1 MIKLFAKL
9 PHDSTGTTLTR
20 FNDTRAHRYTEF
32 FLIGGN
38 AITKHLKANV
48 YNTYG
53 LNNMDNTGDSSPDAM
68 LARVDTD
75 QLKKRY
81 HMIGAFVNGPRLW
94 TLDWIDVPAGVQ
106 RDFNGLKAA
115 WVAEVDLTG
124 MNLKKKGGTAYQPT
138 TVERKTQF
146 GFSAGKPVFILDD
159 PDGQP
164 WVMKSAGLI
173 VNPNEKFEELQDLGS
188 RLKTQ
193 PGWRFRVQQLGQELI
208 LKPESGVASI
218 VQDELGNTYD
228 LAGPATATTNHKPL
242 GRPAAGQRRDA
253 SHGTAL
259 DDVVRWVNSSSNQ
272 GRTT

>member
-20 FNDTRAHRYTEF
+20 FDDTRAHRYTEF

-124 MNLKKKGGTAYQPT
+124 MNLKKKGGTAYHPT

-193 PGWRFRVQQLGQELI
+193 PGWSFRVQQLEQELI

-228 LAGPATATTNHKPL
+228 LAGPGYSNYKP
-242 GRPAAGQRRDA
+242 
-253 SHGTAL
+253 
-259 DDVVRWVNSSSNQ
+259 
-272 GRTT
+272 

>member
-1 MIKLFAKL
+1 
-9 PHDSTGTTLTR
+9 
-20 FNDTRAHRYTEF
+20 
-32 FLIGGN
+32 
-38 AITKHLKANV
+38 
-48 YNTYG
+48 
-53 LNNMDNTGDSSPDAM
+53 
-68 LARVDTD
+68 
-75 QLKKRY
+75 
-81 HMIGAFVNGPRLW
+81 
-94 TLDWIDVPAGVQ
+94 
-106 RDFNGLKAA
+106 
-115 WVAEVDLTG
+115 VAEVDLTG

-228 LAGPATATTNHKPL
+228 LAGPGYSNYKP
-242 GRPAAGQRRDA
+242 
-253 SHGTAL
+253 
-259 DDVVRWVNSSSNQ
+259 
-272 GRTT
+272 